1 MFPRTSGIPLATTTI
16 TVLRLP
22 ASSDY
27 DEPYSGD
34 TDVQRTPAAQRVRAV
49 IDRPTGA
56 AEIAGGQQNVADYG
70 LKCDYVELTYLDHIQ
85 DDTTGRIYRITWF
98 IAYPDHV
105 EAGIRDVEGEV

>member
-1 MFPRTSGIPLATTTI
+1 MGIPLSTTKI
-16 TVLRLP
+16 SVLRLP

-27 DEPYSGD
+27 EEPYAGD
-34 TDVQRTPAAQRVRAV
+34 NDVQRTPTAQHIRAV
-49 IDRPTGA
+49 IDRPTGT

-85 DDTTGRIYRITWF
+85 DETTGRIFRITWF
-98 IAYPDHV
+98 LAYPDHV